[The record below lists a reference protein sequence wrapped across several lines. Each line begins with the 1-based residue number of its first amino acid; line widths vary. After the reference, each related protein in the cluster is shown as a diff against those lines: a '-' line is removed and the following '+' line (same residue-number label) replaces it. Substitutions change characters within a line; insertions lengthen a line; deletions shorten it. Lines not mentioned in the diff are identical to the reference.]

1 MTQPAAKLA
10 KRKGWTQ
17 YIDVSAIDPLTLSV
31 QILRNIHGGGER
43 LTRKLTIAQLELR
56 RTEIVKNLRAQ
67 IGDLLL
73 QMETLEKGNRR
84 HKHFSTRSAV

>member
-1 MTQPAAKLA
+1 LTQPAGKLA

-56 RTEIVKNLRAQ
+56 RNEDNRCEDTAASNNLFNSYQFVFLPRNQSKA
-67 IGDLLL
+67 
-73 QMETLEKGNRR
+73 
-84 HKHFSTRSAV
+84 